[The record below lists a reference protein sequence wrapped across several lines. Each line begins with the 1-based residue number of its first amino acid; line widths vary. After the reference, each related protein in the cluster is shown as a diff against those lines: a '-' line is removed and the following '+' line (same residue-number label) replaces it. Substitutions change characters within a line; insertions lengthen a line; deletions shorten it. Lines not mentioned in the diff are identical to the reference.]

1 MQTDGAPRRHEPAR
15 IAKRLLS
22 LVLCVGLGTCAVAAT
37 AAVDARPTVKVPV
50 VKVAPER
57 LFAGPGGERARD
69 AAQGRL
75 EVLEERFHAVHDL
88 LEGRHVSRRP
98 GVRAASASATKS
110 GEPTTL
116 RVLLIRIGFDT
127 DLSGELTSVTSDG
140 NFVLAPDPDAIF
152 DRPPHDRAYFE
163 AHLNG
168 LGEYYRIQS
177 GGRLVIE
184 GRVLPAGDQ
193 DCYRLS
199 DLADY
204 GPGAG
209 GGWTLELLENFV
221 HDVIGAADAGT
232 QQDGSANLADFD
244 DDNELTYVIFVHAGG
259 DWQSDINRDSPN
271 DVPTFFVTLGEPV
284 ALLGADT
291 ETGTPGSI
299 SECSIIPESTSQD
312 DWLGSIAGALY
323 HEFGHSL
330 GLPDIYDTT
339 TGLPAVGLW
348 DLMDS
353 GPNLVANVGL
363 NIHPEYPDSI
373 DVFSVAG
380 LLPPSLGA
388 WNRWYLGWL
397 ETATIGGGDREVHL
411 PAVQIPRSQYV
422 QHYSGSSVAGAP
434 YDFDPAYPQAI
445 LGGVSPR
452 EFFLVE
458 NRWVPLS
465 GAALPDTSGIGFV
478 RDAATGVFL
487 YMGGDLEDPDGP
499 GPLEEVSRNT
509 GMYDFFLPD
518 GGLLVWHVN
527 EARIEAQLA
536 DNTINGAGDGLRLL
550 EADGIQD
557 VGVYDAYVFGF
568 YGSAR
573 DPFHAGTTAALR
585 QEGRPSTR
593 TYERAWTGFEM
604 TGISAQG
611 ATMTFTAHTLPLR
624 AGEPVRLPA
633 ALDPAAARLLAPES
647 VTPWLVEGIGGTGPG
662 PALAC
667 ASLPVDAVTDGTPDE
682 PAYLFL
688 FDAAGRPVAQ
698 GSPDWP
704 AGAAAVLTEPLAGPP
719 VVARFAANGRDQL
732 VVGERG
738 GRVSAY
744 LSLVSGA
751 FWPRLW
757 GPYAVADTLAF
768 GPIVGR
774 LPGGEARLLCCTEPG
789 RALLLD
795 EQGAR
800 VGEPIDLGA
809 LSEAVV
815 GPVLAAPR
823 LVSAP
828 FGVDRFLLL
837 TDDRWFLIPVEG
849 LGEAGASTGRL
860 GLPPAADGY
869 RVAVLEDGVA
879 ARMVVIGRD
888 GAAVSVEFFPHLA
901 PATTAWPL
909 PPRGAPTGEPAV
921 ADLDGDGRDDLIL
934 TTATHLLACSAAGVS
949 LAGFPL
955 ELASQFPFT
964 TPTAFDGA
972 VVVFDVDG
980 DGRNEVLA
988 ATDGGHLL
996 VWDATGRLLPRSPLL
1011 WGDAGGASLVAGDE
1025 PELGRVL
1032 WLADPGG
1039 RSAPGLG
1046 GAPVTGSA
1054 VGWLPGTATRDVT
1067 ATSCW
1072 LGPLGGPLRNGR
1084 VGEPHDLGD
1093 LSAQAAE
1100 RDRFVAY
1107 PNPLRGRDVAFR
1119 YWSARPGEAR
1129 LSVLNLEG
1137 ESVAELRHDGGD
1149 GTLEEIRWSPD
1160 TLSSGVYLVRLTAPA
1175 AEGRV
1180 TRLLR
1185 LAVER

>member
-1 MQTDGAPRRHEPAR
+1 MRTDGAPRRQGPFRLASRWLVPA
-15 IAKRLLS
+15 LCLG
-22 LVLCVGLGTCAVAAT
+22 LVPLAA
-37 AAVDARPTVKVPV
+37 AAGDARPTVKVPV

-57 LFAGPGGERARD
+57 LFAGSGGEASRA

-75 EVLEERFHAVHDL
+75 EVLEERFHAVHGL
-88 LEGRHVSRRP
+88 LEGSHVSRRP
-98 GVRAASASATKS
+98 GARATSAAKD
-110 GEPTTL
+110 GAPTTL
-116 RVLLIRIGFDT
+116 RVLLVRIGFEADR
-127 DLSGELTSVTSDG
+127 SGELTSVTTDG
-140 NFVLAPDPDAIF
+140 NFALAPDPDAIF
-152 DRPPHDRAYFE
+152 DRPPHDKAYFE
-163 AHLNG
+163 AHLTG

-177 GGRLVIE
+177 GGRLAIE
-184 GRVLPAGDQ
+184 GRVLPEGDQ

-204 GPGAG
+204 GPGADA
-209 GGWTLELLENFV
+209 GWTLELLEDLV

-232 QQDGSANLADFD
+232 QQDGSANLADYD
-244 DDNELTYVIFVHAGG
+244 DDNELAYVIFVHAGG

-271 DVPTFFVTLGEPV
+271 DIPTFFVTLGEPV
-284 ALLGADT
+284 PLLGADSV
-291 ETGTPGSI
+291 TGAPGQI

-312 DWLGSIAGALY
+312 GWLGSIAGALY
-323 HEFGHSL
+323 HEFGHAL
-330 GLPDIYDTT
+330 GLPDVYDTT

-363 NIHPEYPDSI
+363 NVHPEYPDSI

-411 PAVQIPRSQYV
+411 PASQIPRSQYV
-422 QHYSGSSVAGAP
+422 QHYGGSSVGGAP
-434 YDFDPAYPQAI
+434 YDFDLGYPQAI

-465 GAALPDTSGIGFV
+465 GDELPDETGIGFV

-499 GPLEEVSRNT
+499 GPLEEASRNT

-527 EARIEAQLA
+527 EARIEEQLA
-536 DNTINGAGDGLRLL
+536 DNTINGEGDGLRLL

-573 DPFHAGTTAALR
+573 DPFHAGTTASLR
-585 QEGRPSTR
+585 QEGRPSSR

-604 TGISAQG
+604 LDISAQG
-611 ATMTFTAHTLPLR
+611 ATMTFTARTLPLR
-624 AGEPVRLPA
+624 AGDPLRLPA
-633 ALDPAAARLLAPES
+633 AADPAVARRLDPES
-647 VTPWLVEGIGGTGPG
+647 VTPWLVDGIGGPAAA

-667 ASLPVDAVTDGTPDE
+667 ASLPVDAVTEGAADE

-688 FDAAGRPVAQ
+688 FDAEGRPAAQ
-698 GSPDWP
+698 GAPGWP
-704 AGAAAVLTEPLAGPP
+704 AGAAAALTAPLAGPP
-719 VVARFAANGRDQL
+719 AVVHFETNDRDLL
-732 VVGERG
+732 VVGERSG
-738 GRVSAY
+738 HVSAY
-744 LSLVSGA
+744 LDLVAGGS
-751 FWPRLW
+751 WLRLW
-757 GPYAVADTLAF
+757 GPLAVADTLAYA
-768 GPIVGR
+768 PAVGR

-800 VGEPIDLGA
+800 VGEPIALDDLAGEGVA
-809 LSEAVV
+809 A
-815 GPVLAAPR
+815 VLAAPR
-823 LVSAP
+823 VVTAP

-837 TDDRWFLIPVEG
+837 TDDRWYLIPVEG
-849 LGEAGASTGRL
+849 LAEGGASTGRL
-860 GLPPAADGY
+860 GLAPAADGY
-869 RVAVLEDGVA
+869 RVAVLEDGVT
-879 ARMVVIGRD
+879 ARVVVFGRD
-888 GAAVSVEFFPHLA
+888 GAAVSVVFAPHLA
-901 PATTAWPL
+901 PETAPWPL
-909 PPRGAPTGEPAV
+909 PQRGAPAGEPAV
-921 ADLDGDGRDDLIL
+921 ADLDGDGHDDVVLA
-934 TTATHLLACSAAGVS
+934 TATHLVACAADGAP

-955 ELASQFPFT
+955 ELAAQFPFAA
-964 TPTAFDGA
+964 PTAFDGSLA
-972 VVVFDVDG
+972 VFDVDG

-996 VWDATGRLLPRSPLL
+996 AWDATGRLLPRAPLL
-1011 WGDAGGASLVAGDE
+1011 WGDAGGAALVAGDD
-1025 PELGRVL
+1025 PGLGRVL
-1032 WLADPGG
+1032 WLADSGG
-1039 RSAPGLG
+1039 RQAPGLG
-1046 GAPVTGSA
+1046 GTPVTGSA
-1054 VGWLPGTATRDVT
+1054 VGWLPVAATRD
-1067 ATSCW
+1067 AEGTSCW
-1072 LGPLGGPLRNGR
+1072 LGPLGGPRRDGR
-1084 VGEPHDLGD
+1084 VGEPRDLGA
-1093 LSAQAAE
+1093 LSTQLAE
-1100 RDRFVAY
+1100 RDRFLAY
-1107 PNPLRGRDVAFR
+1107 PNPLRGREVAFR
-1119 YWSARPGEAR
+1119 YWSGRAGEAR

-1137 ESVAELRHDGGD
+1137 ESVAELRHVGGE
-1149 GTLEEIRWSPD
+1149 GTVEEIRWSPD
-1160 TLSSGVYLVRLTAPA
+1160 ALSSGVYLVRLTAPA
-1175 AEGRV
+1175 VEGNV

>member
-1 MQTDGAPRRHEPAR
+1 MQFDGAERKHGPTRPAV
-15 IAKRLLS
+15 RLLI
-22 LVLCVGLGTCAVAAT
+22 LVLCAGLGTGAGAVASAT
-37 AAVDARPTVKVPV
+37 GTLEKVPV
-50 VKVAPER
+50 VKISPEH

-75 EVLEERFHAVHDL
+75 EALESRFHAVHDL

-98 GVRAASASATKS
+98 GARALAAKS

-116 RVLLIRIGFDT
+116 RVLLVRIGFDS
-127 DLSGELTSVTSDG
+127 DSSGDLTSVTSDG
-140 NFVLAPDPDAIF
+140 NFVLAPDPAAIF

-163 AHLNG
+163 AHLKG

-177 GGRLVIE
+177 GGRLAIE
-184 GRVLPAGDQ
+184 GRVLPDGGQ

-199 DLADY
+199 DMADY

-209 GGWTLELLENFV
+209 GGWTLELLETLV
-221 HDVIGAADAGT
+221 RDVIGAADAGT
-232 QQDGSANLADFD
+232 QQDGSANLADYD
-244 DDNELTYVIFVHAGG
+244 DDNALAYVIFVHAGG
-259 DWQSDINRDSPN
+259 DWQSDVNRDSPN
-271 DVPTFFVTLGEPV
+271 DIPTFFVTLGEPV
-284 ALLGADT
+284 ALLGVDST
-291 ETGTPGSI
+291 TGTPGLI

-323 HEFGHSL
+323 HEFGHAL
-330 GLPDIYDTT
+330 GLPDVYDTT

-363 NIHPEYPDSI
+363 NVHPEYPDSI

-397 ETATIGGGDREVHL
+397 ETATIGGGDREIHL
-411 PAVQIPRSQYV
+411 PASQIPRSQYL
-422 QHYSGSSVAGAP
+422 QHYSGSSVGGTP
-434 YDFDPAYPQAI
+434 YDFSLDDPQAI

-465 GAALPDTSGIGFV
+465 GGELPDETGIGFV
-478 RDAATGVFL
+478 RDEATGVFL

-499 GPLEEVSRNT
+499 GPLEEASRNT

-527 EARIEAQLA
+527 EARIEDRLA
-536 DNTINGAGDGLRLL
+536 DNTINGEGDGLRLL

-573 DPFHAGTTAALR
+573 DPFHAGTTTALR
-585 QEGRPSTR
+585 QEGRPATR

-604 TGISAQG
+604 EDISAQG
-611 ATMTFTAHTLPLR
+611 ATMTFTARTLPLR
-624 AGEPVRLPA
+624 AGDPVRLPA
-633 ALDPAAARLLAPES
+633 AIDPAAARRLATAS
-647 VTPWLVEGIGGTGPG
+647 VTPWLVEGIGGAAAS

-667 ASLPVDAVTDGTPDE
+667 ASLPVDAVTEGAPDE

-688 FDAAGRPVAQ
+688 YDAEGRPVAQ

-704 AGAAAVLTEPLAGPP
+704 DGAAALLDGSLAGPP
-719 VVARFAANGRDQL
+719 AVARFVANGRDHL
-732 VVGERG
+732 VVGESG

-744 LSLVSGA
+744 LNLVAGA
-751 FWPRLW
+751 YWPRLW
-757 GPYAVADTLAF
+757 GPIAVADTLAY
-768 GPIVGR
+768 GPAVGR
-774 LPGGEARLLCCTEPG
+774 LPGGEARLLCCTGPG
-789 RALLLD
+789 RAVLLD

-800 VGEPIDLGA
+800 VGEPVDLDA
-809 LSEAVV
+809 LAGEPV

-823 LVSAP
+823 LVRAA
-828 FGVDRFLLL
+828 FGIDRFLLL
-837 TDDRWFLIPVEG
+837 TADRWFLIPVEG
-849 LGEAGASTGRL
+849 LGENGASSGRL
-860 GLPPAADGY
+860 GLAPAADGY
-869 RVAVLEDGVA
+869 GVAVLEDDVTS
-879 ARMVVIGRD
+879 RVVVLGAD
-888 GAAVSVEFFPHLA
+888 GAAVSVVFFPHLA
-901 PATTAWPL
+901 PATAPWPL
-909 PPRGAPTGEPAV
+909 PQRGPPAGEPAV

-934 TTATHLLACSAAGVS
+934 ATATHLLACSAAGAP
-949 LAGFPL
+949 LPGFPVD
-955 ELASQFPFT
+955 LADQFPFAA
-964 TPTAFDGA
+964 PTSLDGA

-988 ATDGGHLL
+988 TTTGGHLL
-996 VWDATGRLLPRSPLL
+996 AWDASGRLAPRSPLQ
-1011 WGDAGGASLVAGDE
+1011 WGDAGGAALVAGDE

-1039 RSAPGLG
+1039 RNAPGLG
-1046 GAPVTGSA
+1046 GVPVTGSA
-1054 VGWLPGTATRDVT
+1054 VGWLPVAATR
-1067 ATSCW
+1067 AASSTSCW
-1072 LGPLGGPLRNGR
+1072 LGPLGGPGRDGR
-1084 VGEPHDLGD
+1084 VGEPSDLGE
-1093 LSAQAAE
+1093 LSTLDAE
-1100 RDRFVAY
+1100 RDRFLAY
-1107 PNPLRGRDVAFR
+1107 PNPLRGRDVVFR
-1119 YWSARPGEAR
+1119 YWSARTGEAR
-1129 LSVLNLEG
+1129 LTVLNLEG
-1137 ESVAELRHDGGD
+1137 ERVAELRHDGGD
-1149 GTLEEIRWSPD
+1149 GTLEEIPWSPD
-1160 TLSSGVYLVRLTAPA
+1160 ALASGVYLVRLTAPA
-1175 AEGRV
+1175 AEGHV

>member
-1 MQTDGAPRRHEPAR
+1 MQTNGATRKHGPAR
-15 IAKRLLS
+15 AAVRLL
-22 LVLCVGLGTCAVAAT
+22 VLALCAGLGLVAA
-37 AAVDARPTVKVPV
+37 AAAPAGGAGSTVKVPV
-50 VKVAPER
+50 VKIAPER
-57 LFAGPGGERARD
+57 LFAGPGGERARA

-75 EVLEERFHAVHDL
+75 EALEERFHAVHDL

-98 GVRAASASATKS
+98 GVRASAAGKA
-110 GEPTTL
+110 GETTTL
-116 RVLLIRIGFDT
+116 RVLLVRIGFDT
-127 DLSGELTSVTSDG
+127 DRSGDLTSVTSDG
-140 NFVLAPDPDAIF
+140 NFVLTPDPDAIF

-163 AHLNG
+163 AHLKG
-168 LGEYYRIQS
+168 LGEYYGIQS
-177 GGRLVIE
+177 GGRLAIE
-184 GRVLPAGDQ
+184 GRVLPDGEQ

-199 DLADY
+199 DMADY

-209 GGWTLELLENFV
+209 GGWTLELLEDLV
-221 HDVIGAADAGT
+221 QDIIGAADAGT
-232 QQDGSANLADFD
+232 QQDGSANLADYD
-244 DDNELTYVIFVHAGG
+244 DDNELAYVIFVHAGG

-271 DVPTFFVTLGEPV
+271 DIPTFFVTLGEPV
-284 ALLGADT
+284 ALLGVDSV
-291 ETGTPGSI
+291 TGAPGRI

-312 DWLGSIAGALY
+312 GWLGSIAGALY
-323 HEFGHSL
+323 HEFGHAL
-330 GLPDIYDTT
+330 GLPDVYDTT

-397 ETATIGGGDREVHL
+397 ETATIGGGDREIHL

-422 QHYSGSSVAGAP
+422 QHYGDSSVGGTP
-434 YDFDPAYPQAI
+434 YDFDRDYPQAI
-445 LGGVSPR
+445 LGGVSSR

-465 GAALPDTSGIGFV
+465 GDELPDETGIGFV
-478 RDAATGVFL
+478 RDEATGVFL

-499 GPLEEVSRNT
+499 GPLEEASRNT

-527 EARIEAQLA
+527 EARIEERLA
-536 DNTINGAGDGLRLL
+536 DNTINGDGDGLRLL

-593 TYERAWTGFEM
+593 THERAWTGFEM
-604 TGISAQG
+604 EDISAQG
-611 ATMTFTAHTLPLR
+611 ATMTFTARTLPLR
-624 AGEPVRLPA
+624 AGDPVRLPA
-633 ALDPAAARLLAPES
+633 ALDPAAARRLMTES
-647 VTPWLVEGIGGTGPG
+647 VTPWLVEGLGGSQAG
-662 PALAC
+662 PAVAC
-667 ASLPVDAVTDGTPDE
+667 ASLPVAAVTEGGTDE

-688 FDAAGRPVAQ
+688 FDAEGRPVAQ
-698 GSPDWP
+698 GAPGWP
-704 AGAAAVLTEPLAGPP
+704 AGAVAALTAPLAGPP
-719 VVARFAANGRDQL
+719 AVVHFATHDRDLL
-732 VVGERG
+732 VVGERSG
-738 GRVSAY
+738 HVSAY
-744 LSLVSGA
+744 LDLVAGGS
-751 FWPRLW
+751 WPRLW
-757 GPYAVADTLAF
+757 GPYAVADTLAY
-768 GPIVGR
+768 GPAVGR
-774 LPGGEARLLCCTEPG
+774 LPGGEARLLCCTGPG
-789 RALLLD
+789 RVLLLD
-795 EQGAR
+795 EQGTR

-809 LSEAVV
+809 LAGEEVAAV
-815 GPVLAAPR
+815 LTAPR
-823 LVSAP
+823 LVTAP

-837 TDDRWFLIPVEG
+837 TDDRWYLIPVEG
-849 LGEAGASTGRL
+849 LGGGGASTGRL
-860 GLPPAADGY
+860 GLAPAADGY
-869 RVAVLEDGVA
+869 RVAVLEDGVT
-879 ARMVVIGRD
+879 ARVVVIGRD
-888 GAAVSVEFFPHLA
+888 GAAVSVVFAPHLA
-901 PATTAWPL
+901 PATAAWPL
-909 PPRGAPTGEPAV
+909 PQRGAPAGEPAV
-921 ADLDGDGRDDLIL
+921 ADLDGDGHDDVVLA
-934 TTATHLLACSAAGVS
+934 TATHLVACAATGVP

-955 ELASQFPFT
+955 ELSAQFPFAA
-964 TPTAFDGA
+964 PAAFDGA

-980 DGRNEVLA
+980 DGRNEALA
-988 ATDGGHLL
+988 TTDAGHLL
-996 VWDATGRLLPRSPLL
+996 VWDATGRLLPRSPLQ
-1011 WGDAGGASLVAGDE
+1011 WGDTGGAALVAGED
-1025 PELGRVL
+1025 PALGRVL

-1046 GAPVTGSA
+1046 GVPVAGSA
-1054 VGWLPGTATRDVT
+1054 VGWLPGAATRDVV

-1072 LGPLGGPLRNGR
+1072 LGPLGGPGRDGR
-1084 VGEPHDLGD
+1084 VGEPRDLGA
-1093 LSAQAAE
+1093 LSTLAAE
-1100 RDRFVAY
+1100 RDRFIAY

-1149 GTLEEIRWSPD
+1149 GTVEEIRWSPD

-1175 AEGRV
+1175 AEGHV